1 MDTTVAEDEQAQ
13 RSVTVGG
20 LPGTGTST
28 ACKKLSQ
35 VLDLPYHYAGQI
47 FRSMAKERNLTLAA
61 LGERAEADSAIDR
74 EIDDRQVELLR
85 SGPVLLEGRL
95 AGYLAHREQI
105 PAFKVWFHCE
115 PYTRAQRVVNR
126 EGGDVEERMAEM
138 RVREA
143 SERKRYRQ
151 YYGFDVSDLS
161 IYDLVV
167 DTTARS
173 PMQVVED
180 VHDGFHKAVRPP
192 RWYEFWKR

>member
-1 MDTTVAEDEQAQ
+1 MAEDEPEK

-28 ACKKLSQ
+28 ACRKLSEI
-35 VLDLPYHYAGQI
+35 LDLPYHYAGQI
-47 FRSMAKERNLTLAA
+47 FRDMAKERNLTLAKF
-61 LGERAEADSAIDR
+61 GELAEGDPEIDR
-74 EIDDRQVELLR
+74 EIDARQVELLR
-85 SGPVLLEGRL
+85 QGPVLLEGRL
-95 AGYLAHREQI
+95 AGYLAERERI

-143 SERKRYRQ
+143 SERKRYLQ

-180 VHDGFHKAVRPP
+180 VHEGYQDAIRPP

>member
-1 MDTTVAEDEQAQ
+1 MADDEPSK

-28 ACKKLSQ
+28 ACKKLSD
-35 VLDLPYHYAGQI
+35 LLGLPYHYAGQI
-47 FRSMAKERNLTLAA
+47 FRDMAKERNLTLAA
-61 LGERAEADSAIDR
+61 FGEKAEGDPKIDR
-74 EIDDRQVELLR
+74 EIDDRQVGLLR
-85 SGPVLLEGRL
+85 AGPVLLEGRL
-95 AGYLAHREQI
+95 AGYLAHREGV

-143 SERKRYRQ
+143 SERKRYLY
-151 YYGFDVSDLS
+151 YYGFDISDLS
-161 IYDLVV
+161 LYDLVV

-180 VHDGFHKAVRPP
+180 VHDGYRKAVRPR